1 MTRDED
7 KFVIN
12 LIGIRNTKKVHF
24 WLFLL
29 LYFQKDFIKEGRA
42 L

>member
-1 MTRDED
+1 MRDED
-7 KFVIN
+7 KFDIN
-12 LIGIRNTKKVHF
+12 LIGIRNTKKAHF
-24 WLFLL
+24 WLFLF